1 MSALTESSFVAQAML
16 DGVVRVAPRSVERH
30 AFQAVVN
37 AIRLADIVCGAWG
50 PVDDGY
56 EPAGDMHASD
66 IADDLQRDRH
76 PATCPTDE
84 EWHAATIERSRVNR
98 DYLRIHVG
106 HRVWIVE
113 ESTDCGYGDDGSG
126 CRRFYNI
133 EVEGERATSE
143 VKPC

>member
-1 MSALTESSFVAQAML
+1 MSVLTEAGRIAITL
-16 DGVVRVAPRSVERH
+16 LAGTIRVAPHGVERH
-30 AFQAVVN
+30 VFQRVADS
-37 AIRLADIVCGAWG
+37 IRLADVVCGVWG

-66 IADDLQRDRH
+66 IADELERGRH
-76 PATCPTDE
+76 PATCPTDA

-106 HRVWIVE
+106 HRVWIVG
-113 ESTDCGYGDDGSG
+113 ESTDGGYGDDGTG

-133 EVEGERATSE
+133 EVEGERA
-143 VKPC
+143 